1 MPLTLGLIGGSGLL
15 KTKLAALANL
25 TEECVDTPHGRVFLR
40 TGPLGTDGST
50 LVFIQR
56 HDAKPSRV
64 YTQPAD
70 INYPAL
76 ALALKAKV
84 RRKPVNIAEDRRMER
99 GVSRAF

>member
-1 MPLTLGLIGGSGLL
+1 MPLTIGVIGGSGLL
-15 KTKLAALANL
+15 KTKLAALQNL
-25 TEECVDTPHGRVFLR
+25 TEELVDTAHGRVFLR
-40 TGPLGTDGST
+40 TGCLKDGST

-56 HDAKPSRV
+56 HDAKASRT

-84 RRKPVNIAEDRRMER
+84 R
-99 GVSRAF
+99 